1 VPPGVGDRHP
11 GCGVELGG
19 VAGSVG
25 KPGGAAAGEGGDGPG
40 GGVDGPDPM
49 VIPVGDV
56 DGAAGGDRHPE
67 RVVELGGVAGSVGKA
82 DGAAGEGG
90 DGAGGGVDGPDPMV
104 VPVGDVDGAAGGDRH
119 PGWVVELGGVAGP
132 SANPAVPLPARVV
145 TSPVVGLM
153 ARIRWLLTS
162 PT

>member
-1 VPPGVGDRHP
+1 
-11 GCGVELGG
+11 
-19 VAGSVG
+19 
-25 KPGGAAAGEGGDGPG
+25 
-40 GGVDGPDPM
+40 M

-119 PGWVVELGGVAGP
+119 PGWVVELGGVAG
-132 SANPAVPLPARVV
+132 AVGKPGGAASGEGGDV
-145 TSPVVGLM
+145 TGGGLM